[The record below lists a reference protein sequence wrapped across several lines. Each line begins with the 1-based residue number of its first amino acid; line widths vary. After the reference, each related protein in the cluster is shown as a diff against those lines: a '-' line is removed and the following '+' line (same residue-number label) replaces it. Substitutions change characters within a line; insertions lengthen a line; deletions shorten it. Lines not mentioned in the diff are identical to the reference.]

1 MSDIIEQFLKYIKE
15 QKKYSDNTVIS
26 YQNDLETFL
35 LFLRENN
42 ISKFSK
48 CTYELI
54 RKYLLFLH
62 NQGYQNKTICRYIST
77 LRSFFKYLKSKK
89 IIDDNPM
96 LLVTN
101 PKVEKKL
108 PKS

>member
-42 ISKFSK
+42 IS
-48 CTYELI
+48 
-54 RKYLLFLH
+54 
-62 NQGYQNKTICRYIST
+62 
-77 LRSFFKYLKSKK
+77 
-89 IIDDNPM
+89 
-96 LLVTN
+96 
-101 PKVEKKL
+101 
-108 PKS
+108 